1 MYKFKYNITL
11 TKLSIMARAVK
22 QPLGGVRGRVG
33 DVIYRYMNGKSFIS
47 VYNADVKISQT
58 ENSVANRS
66 KFGTAIKFAKAV
78 NSVDGLKIVWNN
90 STATGRSA
98 YTKIFKENNQKA
110 HPDFVSPLCSI
121 TPDGVGYKLD
131 SFDLDKKSVTVKIK
145 VDRRSE
151 QNLLP
156 PYNAHFV
163 VFLSDPVKP
172 ELYGFTAYAFTS
184 ARIEAESTDDF
195 QTIVGEFTGSN
206 AQLMTFY
213 KKATVFFALTKTDSK
228 PFEWLSTVSKEFNIS

>member
-1 MYKFKYNITL
+1 
-11 TKLSIMARAVK
+11 MARAVK

-33 DVIYRYMNGKSFIS
+33 GVVHRYMNGKSFVS
-47 VYNADVKISQT
+47 VYNEDVKISQS
-58 ENSVANRS
+58 ENSVANRN

-78 NSVDGLKIVWNN
+78 NSVDDLKIVWNN
-90 STATGRSA
+90 STAPGRSA
-98 YTKIFKENNQKA
+98 YTKIFKVNNQKA

-121 TPDGVGYKLD
+121 TPNGVGYTLD

-163 VFLSDPVKP
+163 VFLSDPLKP
-172 ELYGFTAYAFTS
+172 ELYGFTAYAFS
-184 ARIEAESTDDF
+184 SVRFEEESPDEF
-195 QTIVGEFTGSN
+195 QTIVSDFAGAN
-206 AQLMTFY
+206 AKLMTLY
-213 KKATVFFALTKTDSK
+213 KKAIVFFAITKTDSK
-228 PFEWLSTVSKEFNIS
+228 PVEWLSTASKEFNIS